1 MIERLDP
8 SDYSDETIMILTN
21 LRGDSK
27 SLKGTIRL
35 DFERGNRSTMLIHL
49 MYSYMDDLC
58 SKIYNHAK
66 HSSSEWEKVFNFVFD
81 NVLELGQEYW
91 VMETFDL
98 SRSEVFSTP
107 NIYKERIYQL
117 EKSLNRSGDDIDNS
131 IGLSNLRTM
140 KRILDSF
147 IKIIPLN
154 KYF

>member
-1 MIERLDP
+1 M
-8 SDYSDETIMILTN
+8 SD
-21 LRGDSK
+21 RFG
-27 SLKGTIRL
+27 
-35 DFERGNRSTMLIHL
+35 
-49 MYSYMDDLC
+49 
-58 SKIYNHAK
+58 
-66 HSSSEWEKVFNFVFD
+66 V
-81 NVLELGQEYW
+81 
-91 VMETFDL
+91 
-98 SRSEVFSTP
+98 